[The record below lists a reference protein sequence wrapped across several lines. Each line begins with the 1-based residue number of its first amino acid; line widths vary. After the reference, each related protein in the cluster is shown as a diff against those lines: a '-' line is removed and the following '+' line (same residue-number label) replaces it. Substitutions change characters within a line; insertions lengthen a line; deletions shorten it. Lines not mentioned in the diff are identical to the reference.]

1 MRLQILESAADED
14 GTHIQQDFD
23 YRIMDT
29 RPVLLLLALSSDLGK
44 AEVESGFQG
53 KPHSV
58 YESAR
63 NVTGG
68 FVY

>member
-1 MRLQILESAADED
+1 MRLQILESAADENEA
-14 GTHIQQDFD
+14 HIQQSFD

-44 AEVESGFQG
+44 AQVVSGAQN
-53 KPHSV
+53 SV
-58 YESAR
+58 FESAR